1 MTTLGRVYKLSCNRT
16 GKTYIGS
23 TIQPLKKRLQGHES
37 AFRLGLRHASA
48 EIIENGDYKM
58 EELICKECSRQDLLV
73 EEQNQMNLFDC
84 VNYKKAYR
92 KPEDKD
98 YYKNMSHEKKQ
109 EFLARKR
116 MLDKESYEDCICGS
130 RFNRAHRS
138 RHFRTQKH
146 RDALAILQNNLNRY
160 I

>member
-1 MTTLGRVYKLSCNRT
+1 
-16 GKTYIGS
+16 
-23 TIQPLKKRLQGHES
+23 
-37 AFRLGLRHASA
+37 
-48 EIIENGDYKM
+48 M
-58 EELICKECSRQDLLV
+58 EELLCKECSRQDLLV
-73 EEQNQMNLFDC
+73 EEQNQMNLFDT

-98 YYKNMSHEKKQ
+98 YYNNMSEEKKQ

-116 MLDKESYEDCICGS
+116 MLDKQSYEDCICGS

-146 RDALAILQNNLNRY
+146 QDALAILQNNLNRY